1 MNAFT
6 ETPAIL
12 AAAVDRLALIKAEI
26 ARLTAEE
33 KALKESLTASGLEA
47 IDGTAHRV
55 AISHCAGRVSIDWE
69 TIAAKF
75 NPSRQ
80 LVAAHTSTG
89 APYTVVRVSARKG
102 A

>member
-1 MNAFT
+1 MKT

-12 AAAVDRLALIKAEI
+12 AAAVDRLALIKAQLAE
-26 ARLTAEE
+26 LSAEE
-33 KALKESLTASGLEA
+33 KALKESLAASGLES
-47 IDGTAHRV
+47 IEGTAHRAAV
-55 AISHCAGRVSIDWE
+55 SHCDGRVMIDWQ

-80 LVAAHTSTG
+80 LIAAHTSTG
-89 APYTVVRVSARKG
+89 APYTVIRVSARKG

>member
-1 MNAFT
+1 MKN
-6 ETPAIL
+6 ENPAIL
-12 AAAVDRLALIKAEI
+12 AAAVDRLALIKTQMAQ
-26 ARLTAEE
+26 LSAEE
-33 KALKESLTASGLEA
+33 KALKESLSASGLDA

-55 AISHCAGRVSIDWE
+55 AVSHCAGRVSIDWE

-75 NPSRQ
+75 SPSRQ
-80 LVAAHTSTG
+80 LIAAHTSTG

>member
-1 MNAFT
+1 MKT

-12 AAAVDRLALIKAEI
+12 AAAVDRLALIKAQVAE
-26 ARLTAEE
+26 LTAEE
-33 KALKESLTASGLEA
+33 KALKESLIASGLAA
-47 IDGTAHRV
+47 IEGTAHRAAV
-55 AISHCAGRVSIDWE
+55 SQCAGRVIVDWE

-80 LVAAHTSTG
+80 LIAAHTSTG
-89 APYTVVRVSARKG
+89 APYSVVRVSARKG